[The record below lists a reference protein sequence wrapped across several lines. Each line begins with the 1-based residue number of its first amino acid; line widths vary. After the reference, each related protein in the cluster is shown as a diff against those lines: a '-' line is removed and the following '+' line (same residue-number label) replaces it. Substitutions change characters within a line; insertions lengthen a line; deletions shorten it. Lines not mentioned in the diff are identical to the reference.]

1 MSIGIGIG
9 RQVRYK
15 KESAWAT
22 APGASGAQLL
32 RRTQFGLA
40 LNKDTYQSAELLS
53 HYQMQDFR
61 HGARR
66 AEGTI
71 NGELSPKTY
80 ADFLGSLLRK
90 TFVAAPSA
98 TGLSITIGAPVSGV
112 YPITRGAG
120 SWLTDG
126 FKVGMVFRLSAGTFN
141 ANNLLKN
148 FRIVDITSAT
158 VLNAVPDGGTAT
170 AEGPIASSTV
180 TCIGKISYVPTTSHT
195 DDSYWIEDWHPSLS
209 ISEQY
214 TGMKVGQAQFN
225 LPPTGMST
233 ISLSFLGKDITT
245 ATSAYFTSPTA
256 ETTTGIC
263 AAVNGALRFGTADIA
278 TVTGA
283 QFTVNGNISGA
294 QVVGSN
300 TTPAI
305 FQGRVLVNGQLQV
318 YFEDGVLRD
327 GFINESELAL
337 NLYVKADGNNGGDFI
352 SMIMPRV
359 KVGGAGMDDGEKGLI
374 RTIPF
379 QALYN
384 SAGGSGVKTEQTT
397 IEIQDSAA

>member
-1 MSIGIGIG
+1 MAIGIGIG

-15 KESAWAT
+15 KESVWAA
-22 APGASGAQLL
+22 APGAASAQLL

-80 ADFLGSLLRK
+80 ADFLGSLMRK
-90 TFVAAPSA
+90 VFVAAPTAASVA
-98 TGLSITIGAPVSGV
+98 ITIGAPSSGV
-112 YPITRGAG
+112 YPITRGTG
-120 SWLTDG
+120 SWLSDG
-126 FKVGMVFRLSAGTFN
+126 FKIGMVFRLSVGTFN
-141 ANNLLKN
+141 AANLLKN

-158 VLNAVPDGGTAT
+158 VLQAVPDGGTAT
-170 AEGPIASSTV
+170 AEGPIATSTV
-180 TCIGKISYVPTTSHT
+180 TCIGKISYTPTSAHT
-195 DDSYWIEDWHPSLS
+195 DDSYWIEDWHPTLNV
-209 ISEQY
+209 SEQY
-214 TGMKVGQAQFN
+214 TGMKVGQAQLN

-233 ISLSFLGKDITT
+233 ISLNFLGKDIVTAGVAYYTT
-245 ATSAYFTSPTA
+245 PTA
-256 ETTTGIC
+256 ETATGIC
-263 AAVNGALRFGTADIA
+263 AAVNGALRFGTSDIA

-283 QFTVNGNISGA
+283 QITINGNISGA

-300 TTPAI
+300 VTPAI
-305 FQGRVLVNGQLQV
+305 FQGRVLVNGQLTV

-327 GFINESELAL
+327 GFLNESELGL

-352 SMIMPRV
+352 SLIMPRV
-359 KVGGAGMDDGEKGLI
+359 KIGGIGLDDGEKGLI

-384 SAGGSGVKTEQTT
+384 AAGGAGIKTEQTT